1 MIEALSGVL
10 GSLGGSL
17 IGWLCWAVGFVTRK
31 VVWWV
36 VGCVA
41 CWADGWGAR
50 CAPEWVV
57 GGTVFFQ

>member
-10 GSLGGSL
+10 GSLRFADWL
-17 IGWLCWAVGFVTRK
+17 AGWAIGFVTRK

-50 CAPEWVV
+50 FAPEQVV
-57 GGTVFFQ
+57 LGTVFFD